1 MATWLNEYNNLK
13 DEIKKQLGNGTAS
26 LEQLMQYQELL
37 YRIEVLGASQAFCQT
52 APITTDVSVLSSHY
66 QLVDAYIQCL
76 TKERRMGRPAD
87 QTLKAKRQTASETF
101 DKVVLDCRKR
111 FSSFAP
117 TDQNQYRKCL
127 SSLINTIL
135 PVWLQLRNTYI
146 NINK

>member
-1 MATWLNEYNNLK
+1 
-13 DEIKKQLGNGTAS
+13 
-26 LEQLMQYQELL
+26 MQYQELL
-37 YRIEVLGASQAFCQT
+37 YRIEVLSASQAFCQT
-52 APITTDVSVLSSHY
+52 APITTEVSVLSSHY

-76 TKERRMGRPAD
+76 TKERRLGRPAD

-117 TDQNQYRKCL
+117 TDQNQYRKCV

-135 PVWLQLRNTYI
+135 PVWLQLRNTYV